1 MPRTRAL
8 VCCAV
13 AICAALVVAFVLQ
26 PSGVDPSTGAPFPAS
41 RAGDPVE
48 LSSRTLGRDRSAPM
62 PLPAV
67 EPPSSPDMR
76 RTNAGA
82 ETAPLDVR
90 LVVPT
95 TRENTICVVRDGSAA
110 AGLVVQLYALLGPHQ
125 SLSELVAR
133 TRGMA
138 PTFAATTDLEG
149 LVRITGDWPNG
160 ALLCCQLG
168 QGFACTLLRA
178 PRQVGEWHRLELG
191 SATVRGIVYDTEGRP
206 RAETL
211 VLAIGETQTGPGTWR
226 SRETLFAVTDASGA
240 FEIPGL
246 PRELVDVSCSIDGGA
261 GRERRRV
268 DTTSAQVPR
277 VCFGNPPGARVLRG
291 RILDADGE
299 PLPGYGMVRCRD
311 AATGEQ
317 RFVYSDIHGSFQ
329 TKLPVGVWFA
339 AVEGGNQ
346 EPAPSPLEEC
356 IDIVGFDV
364 TRDLRSAGRNVVC
377 TVRFADPNTPAWTA
391 ELGLELTQGSGH
403 TWNCPPVR
411 TGDSYKMVWRGLGA
425 GSYRLRCRQGQ
436 SIELVGAPI
445 DGLEIDLAGPAATRR
460 LEVVLR

>member
-8 VCCAV
+8 VLCAV
-13 AICAALVVAFVLQ
+13 VLGAALVVAFVLQ
-26 PSGVDPSTGAPFPAS
+26 PSSVAPSTVAPPPAS
-41 RAGDPVE
+41 RGADPVE
-48 LSSRTLGRDRSAPM
+48 LASRPLGHDRSAPM

-138 PTFAATTDLEG
+138 PTFAATTDVEG

-160 ALLCCQLG
+160 ALLYCLVG
-168 QGFACTLLRA
+168 PGFACEVLRA
-178 PRQVGEWHRLELG
+178 PRGVGEWHRLELG

-206 RAETL
+206 RAGT
-211 VLAIGETQTGPGTWR
+211 VVQAIGETQIGPGTWR

-261 GRERRRV
+261 SSERRRV

-291 RILDADGE
+291 RILDGDGE

-346 EPAPSPLEEC
+346 EPAPSPIEEC
-356 IDIVGFDV
+356 VDIVASDV
-364 TRDLRSAGRNVVC
+364 TRDLRSAGKNIVC
-377 TVRFADPNTPAWTA
+377 TLRFADPNTPAGAA
-391 ELGLELTQGSGH
+391 EVFLEITQGTGH
-403 TWNCPPVR
+403 TWNRPPVR
-411 TGDSYKMVWRGLGA
+411 IGDTYTMVWRGLAA
-425 GSYRLRCRQGQ
+425 GSYRLCRRQGQ
-436 SIELVGAPI
+436 KVELVGAPAE
-445 DGLEIDLAGPAATRR
+445 GLEIDLNGAVATRR
-460 LEVVLR
+460 FEVVLR